1 MPTVIA
7 ASIGAGMTL
16 IVCLINNYF
25 THKKTVAENDAHN
38 LEMEAKQQQMIAL
51 IEYKLDELTKHVEKH
66 NQVIERT
73 YKLEQLA
80 VLFDEKMKVANN
92 RIHDLERHQEGA

>member
-1 MPTVIA
+1 MATVIA
-7 ASIGAGMTL
+7 ATIGAGMTL
-16 IVCLINNYF
+16 IVCLINNHYA
-25 THKKTVAENDAHN
+25 HKKTLAEQNAHN
-38 LEMEAKQQQMIAL
+38 LEMEAKQQQIIAM

-80 VLFDEKMKVANN
+80 VLYDEKMKVANN
-92 RIHDLERHQEGA
+92 RIADLERRQEGV